1 MLGVIN
7 GKIRSSHAPHG
18 AKAVSAHVS
27 RGHKLAASS
36 GASPNGLGAGPQG
49 GVPSLSVG
57 VNWPS
62 QYQYYF
68 TGILPAEPIINDPS
82 SLALF
87 WRDIYLH
94 DAVGGTM
101 VDLQMEFPFSDF
113 ILQGVK
119 DKKIL
124 QTYIDGVAQLNMR
137 EMFPIISWAH
147 LVDGYFCGTLI
158 YDPKT
163 RRFADTMVHDALQTS
178 VRTTPFFNRDPAI
191 TVSVSN
197 AVAQFLSTNSDYNRE
212 YIESLPEHFQSML
225 EEGRY
230 DLNPVTTL
238 FVPRR
243 SLTDRSYE
251 SYFRRLLPMY
261 LIEKTLYRGTLVE
274 AQRRQRAMTHLTVGT
289 QDWTPNPAELL
300 NTVQNFQAA
309 EADPLGGWIATREGV
324 TANDLRPGGDF
335 WRWMDTAD
343 ALVPYKLRALGASE
357 SFLGGDACL
366 AGHTLIPTT
375 MGLRRIDSMGV
386 GRTRNDSQ
394 PLNITV
400 DSRLGKAKTKSW
412 LYNGYRET
420 FAIHTEM
427 GNVVQ
432 ATNNHPLYIKRGQ
445 SWSWVNV
452 EDLKQGDIA
461 KLSLNRVVNETDTEV
476 PKTLNQAL
484 TAGYRQQ
491 LEYLRSISL
500 PDYVWACESQEE
512 VTMIMAILNSHGIP
526 AYNRLGDDLVV
537 VMDLDKYKPYLDTGD
552 ATHLDPTIDYKLVAV
567 SHVTPAGYADV
578 FDISMVGDPSF
589 VANGLVVHNTF
600 DNQATSYSMFLEGMS
615 AYRQKLTTRIFY
627 HRVFPMIA
635 IINGFYKDKTHRNK
649 SLSDYFYNAT
659 DRENLVTPSVHW
671 KKNLDVVDDTGT
683 FDMLE
688 RASEHGVPVTLR
700 RYIVAAGMDP
710 ESIISEMEQD
720 ADLRRRVEEITGKSS
735 THESLEEDDD
745 YGLEASTWFK
755 SRNGNAPRM
764 PTMSAS
770 QLKQHK
776 VPLLA
781 RDFGNS
787 AEPHNISRTGK
798 KKAVPSMLHAERRQR
813 ENSQIVKVA
822 QAMRDPNF
830 RREMALRNQK
840 RFGTSKH
847 DLGSKM

>member
-7 GKIRSSHAPHG
+7 GKIRSSRTPQG
-18 AKAVSAHVS
+18 QKAVSAHVS
-27 RGHKLAASS
+27 RGHNLIASS

-137 EMFPIISWAH
+137 EMFPVISWAH

-212 YIESLPEHFQSML
+212 YIESLPEHFQAML

-309 EADPLGGWIATREGV
+309 EADPLGGWIVTREGV
-324 TANDLRPGGDF
+324 SANDLRPGGDF

-357 SFLGGDACL
+357 SFLGGDA
-366 AGHTLIPTT
+366 
-375 MGLRRIDSMGV
+375 
-386 GRTRNDSQ
+386 
-394 PLNITV
+394 
-400 DSRLGKAKTKSW
+400 
-412 LYNGYRET
+412 
-420 FAIHTEM
+420 
-427 GNVVQ
+427 
-432 ATNNHPLYIKRGQ
+432 
-445 SWSWVNV
+445 
-452 EDLKQGDIA
+452 
-461 KLSLNRVVNETDTEV
+461 
-476 PKTLNQAL
+476 
-484 TAGYRQQ
+484 
-491 LEYLRSISL
+491 
-500 PDYVWACESQEE
+500 
-512 VTMIMAILNSHGIP
+512 
-526 AYNRLGDDLVV
+526 
-537 VMDLDKYKPYLDTGD
+537 
-552 ATHLDPTIDYKLVAV
+552 
-567 SHVTPAGYADV
+567 
-578 FDISMVGDPSF
+578 
-589 VANGLVVHNTF
+589 TF

-659 DRENLVTPSVHW
+659 DRENLITPSVHW

-720 ADLRRRVEEITGKSS
+720 ADLRRKVEELTGKSA
-735 THESLEEDDD
+735 THESLEEDD

-755 SRNGNAPRM
+755 PTRRLEGPRM
-764 PTMSAS
+764 PTMPVNKMG
-770 QLKQHK
+770 QYK

-787 AEPHNISRTGK
+787 AEPHNLSRTGK
-798 KKAVPSMLHAERRQR
+798 KKAVPSMLHPERRQK
-813 ENSQIVKVA
+813 ENEQILKVSR
-822 QAMRDPNF
+822 AMRDPNF
-830 RREMALRNQK
+830 RREMALRNKK